1 MEVGDG
7 ESTGELDLSDILNSG
22 MEVLGGDVTMNVS
35 EQDRWLDGVVSES
48 GFSEA
53 VSSGGQ

>member
-22 MEVLGGDVTMNVS
+22 VEVLEGEVTMNVS

-53 VSSGGQ
+53 VSSGRQ